1 MKTRNLIFLDNFILF
16 RENENK
22 SENIRNK
29 NNINNNHVNMND
41 LNFNV
46 NKMNVNNIIKKEI
59 NENDNQFILKI
70 LENEN

>member
-1 MKTRNLIFLDNFILF
+1 
-16 RENENK
+16 
-22 SENIRNK
+22 
-29 NNINNNHVNMND
+29 MND